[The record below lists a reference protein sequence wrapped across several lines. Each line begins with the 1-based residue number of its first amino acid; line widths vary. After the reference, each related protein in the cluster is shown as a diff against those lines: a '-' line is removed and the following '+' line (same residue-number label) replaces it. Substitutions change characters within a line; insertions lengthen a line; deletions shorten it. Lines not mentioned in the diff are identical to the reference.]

1 MGGKSVMSEKKVN
14 EIEQDVVG
22 EIKIS
27 ADVITVIAHTVAS
40 EIEGVAG
47 MNPNL
52 SENISSVLGRK
63 NPTKGVKVEI
73 DGSNVT
79 IDFFIL
85 VEYGARIPEVA
96 WRIQERVKSAVESMT
111 GMNVTSIN
119 IHVQGI
125 SFEKVK
131 EEKKAE

>member
-1 MGGKSVMSEKKVN
+1 MSEKKVN